1 MNAATACRWSY
12 HRWTRNRDGSNRGT
26 AGRCIMGESK
36 PAALLIP
43 VRRQIPHDLPR
54 AVFQCAVEDGLTV
67 ATHAPF
73 GDYSTGPSAPRST

>member
-12 HRWTRNRDGSNRGT
+12 HSWTRNRDGSNRGT
-26 AGRCIMGESK
+26 AGRCIIGESK
-36 PAALLIP
+36 PAALI
-43 VRRQIPHDLPR
+43 
-54 AVFQCAVEDGLTV
+54 FQSDDKFLMICRGRYFSVPSKAALTV